1 MGRSIRKWAMRAA
14 SAMAVSLLA
23 FVAGGAPAATAAA
36 ASPAAPNVPAGAPN
50 LPTSTAPGPGAPLN
64 RAQSSLNWAG
74 NAATGATFS
83 SVSGSWKQPAA
94 TCPAD
99 SSQLAAFWVGLD
111 GYSPSDPS
119 VQQIGTDSDCTKG
132 HGKHRG
138 GPSYYAWFEMYPAA
152 LVVLPPASY
161 PVYPGDA
168 ISAAVSV
175 YGSGYLL
182 VLVDSGRWTY
192 ATVQTPSAHP
202 QDTSAEWIAEAPTS
216 CRGSS
221 CKIVPLADFGSLVFT
236 GAKANGLPISS
247 ASNSQ
252 ITMGNKSGKRVKAR
266 TSALLF
272 GGTAFSVVWQHT

>member
-1 MGRSIRKWAMRAA
+1 MGRSIRKWATMAVG
-14 SAMAVSLLA
+14 SAVSVSLLA
-23 FVAGGAPAATAAA
+23 FVAGGSTAAA
-36 ASPAAPNVPAGAPN
+36 AAAAPRAAAPNV
-50 LPTSTAPGPGAPLN
+50 PTSTAPGPGAPLN
-64 RAQSSLNWAG
+64 GAQSSLNWAG
-74 NAATGATFS
+74 YAATGATFS

-94 TCPAD
+94 TCPAN

-119 VQQIGTDSDCTKG
+119 VQQIGTDSDCAKG

-192 ATVQTPSAHP
+192 ATVQTPSVHP

-236 GAKANGLPISS
+236 GAKANGLPVSS